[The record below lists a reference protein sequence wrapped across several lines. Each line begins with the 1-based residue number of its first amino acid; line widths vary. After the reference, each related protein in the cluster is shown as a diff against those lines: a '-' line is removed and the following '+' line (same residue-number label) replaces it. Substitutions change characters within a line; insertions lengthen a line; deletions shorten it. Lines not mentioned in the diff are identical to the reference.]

1 MEKIEVYGNVPQPR
15 FGHSIAL
22 VSKTKAV
29 LFGGA
34 TGDTGRYQITGD
46 TYSYDLITR
55 TWKKIEGTPAS
66 LSSHYLAGGG
76 SSPSPRAAHSSVAVE
91 SNQLVVYGGA
101 TGGNKS
107 QMFQIE

>member
-1 MEKIEVYGNVPQPR
+1 MEKIEVQGNTPLPR

-46 TYSYDLITR
+46 TYSFDLSNGI
-55 TWKKIEGTPAS
+55 WKKIDS
-66 LSSHYLAGGG
+66 MLSSI
-76 SSPSPRAAHSSVAVE
+76 
-91 SNQLVVYGGA
+91 
-101 TGGNKS
+101 
-107 QMFQIE
+107 QIETFL